1 MAVCSHIQ
9 VSNNYPVIR
18 MATVISDNT
27 LKWEAKTMNGAY
39 KNYVEAEIP
48 PMDSARRDVESI
60 KTYPEKKWWY
70 SRTDGFP
77 QIKRWGEQTKLWRFG
92 EAPCTTITG

>member
-60 KTYPEKKWWY
+60 KTYPEKNGGTVVRMGSHRSSGGA
-70 SRTDGFP
+70 SRLSSGDLGKHLV
-77 QIKRWGEQTKLWRFG
+77 QL
-92 EAPCTTITG
+92 

>member
-1 MAVCSHIQ
+1 
-9 VSNNYPVIR
+9 

-77 QIKRWGEQTKLWRFG
+77 QIKRGDEQTKLWRFG
-92 EAPCTTITG
+92 EAPAPLYTTG